1 MFFIF
6 YITYKYKKNY
16 LFIPK
21 NNTKKILLNSII
33 EEKLDHHYI
42 LI

>member
-1 MFFIF
+1 MFLYFILHTN
-6 YITYKYKKNY
+6 IKNY